1 MSQSPA
7 PSPSTSGLGCGTR
20 REDAVPNDE
29 HMSSK
34 AKAGAADHLYW
45 SKEKSNKPPPPLTA
59 ADAKAAKREN
69 AVVSDKVWTPIF
81 KWGQRKDKVVL
92 TIFVPCL
99 EEEAVQV
106 DVKPKT
112 LEFKADRVA
121 AFAGDKKEQRVYTLS
136 LKLCAEVDDSRAEIF
151 IRHDHVRVELP
162 KVSAKPWRTL
172 QQAGIPKH
180 PNERPDF
187 DFVDGSDDEDD
198 EVLCRPVPSG
208 ADRKRGGGGRSS
220 GGGWLAYLRATSL
233 IGAWEMPLFLV
244 ALGYVVL
251 APLTKVEESFGLQAT
266 HDLLFHQ
273 ADLESYDHLE
283 FPGVVPRSFLGP
295 IFLALVSS
303 PLVGGLGLAGQDK
316 FASQYAVRGS
326 LACASCACLTF
337 LLRKV
342 KAQYGR
348 DTYRA
353 LVFVSLSQFH
363 WLFYCSRTLPNT
375 FASLLVTLATGFWV
389 DGKVVPCL
397 RLLTAAVVIFR
408 SELVLLLG
416 PLSLLFLYNRQI
428 ALPTLV
434 WTGLSAACLS
444 LLLTCTVDSIF
455 WGRTLY
461 PEGEVLWFNTILN
474 KSKEYGTSPFHWYF
488 TSALPRAL
496 LGAYP
501 LALLS
506 LQTVKRARALVA
518 IPMLYVFLFSALP
531 HKELRFVLYAVPP
544 LNVAAA
550 AAIAKAY
557 ASLPSRKANL
567 SFVRRQIGLAGFMT
581 LVTLLQTSCVASGLF
596 AAAAYANYPG
606 GRALEAIHRHAD
618 RTGAARGSRPLHV
631 HIGVDAAMS
640 GVSRFLERS
649 SGPFRYS
656 KKEGLKEHEY
666 SKFTYA
672 LVAHD
677 KELPGF
683 SQAHVESGFDRIVPR
698 PPFFTYAPKIKVLRR
713 KKEGAGKAAAAA
725 GGGGGEAADDGEET
739 FFGDV

>member
-1 MSQSPA
+1 
-7 PSPSTSGLGCGTR
+7 
-20 REDAVPNDE
+20 
-29 HMSSK
+29 MSSK

-397 RLLTAAVVIFR
+397 RLLTAAVVISVR
-408 SELVLLLG
+408 SSCCCSDRSACSSSTIGRSHPPRVDRPLRRLPQPPPHMHRRLDLLG
-416 PLSLLFLYNRQI
+416 SHPLR
-428 ALPTLV
+428 
-434 WTGLSAACLS
+434 
-444 LLLTCTVDSIF
+444 
-455 WGRTLY
+455 
-461 PEGEVLWFNTILN
+461 VLWFNTILN
-474 KSKEYGTSPFHWYF
+474 KARVRHLAFTGTS
-488 TSALPRAL
+488 
-496 LGAYP
+496 LGAAAARGRLRSP
-501 LALLS
+501 SSLS
-506 LQTVKRARALVA
+506 RPSSARAPRS
-518 IPMLYVFLFSALP
+518 IPMLYVFLFGAPAQGAPLCALC
-531 HKELRFVLYAVPP
+531 R
-544 LNVAAA
+544 AAA
-550 AAIAKAY
+550 QRRRRRRHRQGVRQPALAQ
-557 ASLPSRKANL
+557 ASL
-567 SFVRRQIGLAGFMT
+567 SFVRRQIGSPASDPRHPAAD
-581 LVTLLQTSCVASGLF
+581 LVRRLRPLRRRRLRQL
-596 AAAAYANYPG
+596 PG
-606 GRALEAIHRHAD
+606 GARAGGHTPTRRPDGRRARLAPHTRPHRSRCGHERRLALPRAL
-618 RTGAARGSRPLHV
+618 L
-631 HIGVDAAMS
+631 
-640 GVSRFLERS
+640 RS
-649 SGPFRYS
+649 LPIL
-656 KKEGLKEHEY
+656 KEGGPQG
-666 SKFTYA
+666 A
-672 LVAHD
+672 
-677 KELPGF
+677 
-683 SQAHVESGFDRIVPR
+683 R
-698 PPFFTYAPKIKVLRR
+698 VLQVYLR
-713 KKEGAGKAAAAA
+713 A
-725 GGGGGEAADDGEET
+725 GGAR
-739 FFGDV
+739 

>member
-506 LQTVKRARALVA
+506 LQTVKRARPRSHPDALRLPLLGAPAQGAPLCALCRAAAQRRRRRRHRQGVRQPA
-518 IPMLYVFLFSALP
+518 LAQGQPLVCAPTDRARRLHDPRHPAADLVRRLRPLRRRRLRQLPGGARAGGHTPTRRPDGRRARLAPHTRPHRSRCGHERRLALP
-531 HKELRFVLYAVPP
+531 RALLR
-544 LNVAAA
+544 
-550 AAIAKAY
+550 
-557 ASLPSRKANL
+557 SLPIL
-567 SFVRRQIGLAGFMT
+567 
-581 LVTLLQTSCVASGLF
+581 
-596 AAAAYANYPG
+596 
-606 GRALEAIHRHAD
+606 
-618 RTGAARGSRPLHV
+618 
-631 HIGVDAAMS
+631 
-640 GVSRFLERS
+640 
-649 SGPFRYS
+649 
-656 KKEGLKEHEY
+656 KEGGPQG
-666 SKFTYA
+666 A
-672 LVAHD
+672 
-677 KELPGF
+677 
-683 SQAHVESGFDRIVPR
+683 R
-698 PPFFTYAPKIKVLRR
+698 VLQVYLR
-713 KKEGAGKAAAAA
+713 A
-725 GGGGGEAADDGEET
+725 GGAR
-739 FFGDV
+739 